1 MTAKCAAEDR
11 LMRTLRILVVDDEAS
26 IRDVLKRRLAKD
38 GHHVEEAADGVAA
51 LAAFE
56 QAGFDCV
63 ITDLNMPRMGG
74 VELVRR
80 IKERSPQ
87 AVALILT
94 GFGTLDAAMEAMR
107 QGCDDFLLKPLDNL
121 GIITHAIERAFSRQN
136 ALLMAASARKLSEAK
151 DNILDVVIEELEG
164 GLNQLGEQVA
174 RLGQAAAAAQSLEM
188 AQLAAAVQAQLAQL
202 RGTLADARAVHK
214 TVRERSGE

>member
-1 MTAKCAAEDR
+1 MKA
-11 LMRTLRILVVDDEAS
+11 LRILVVDDEAD
-26 IRDVLKRRLAKD
+26 IREVLRRRLARD
-38 GHHVEEAADGVAA
+38 GHQVEEAADGVAA
-51 LAAFE
+51 LEAFE
-56 QAGFDCV
+56 RAGFDCV
-63 ITDLNMPRMGG
+63 ITDLHMPRMGG

-121 GIITHAIERAFSRQN
+121 DIIAHAIERSFSRQN
-136 ALLMAASARKLSEAK
+136 ALLMAASASKLSAAK
-151 DNILDVVIEELEG
+151 DNILDVVIEELEAR
-164 GLNQLGEQVA
+164 LDQLGEHVN
-174 RLGQAAAAAQSLEM
+174 RLERAAAAAQSPEAAELS
-188 AQLAAAVQAQLAQL
+188 AAVQAQLAQL

-214 TVRERSGE
+214 TVRERSEG